1 MGPVT
6 VVGMQEFVEGA
17 GEAGVAL
24 ISLGTMAQFG
34 AALTPPD
41 L

>member
-1 MGPVT
+1 
-6 VVGMQEFVEGA
+6 MQEFVEGA

-34 AALTPPD
+34 AAFRPHEL
-41 L
+41 